1 MKWSYYYDSPHS
13 RSHRPLQLHY
23 FFTQPW
29 TLTYD
34 LVLRTSRWATAPSV
48 YRSKGHFVPNIIV
61 RTHKRTARDPR
72 TQCKRPISERSVIMH
87 SSFTRS
93 QHKDCCNL
101 QIASEVD
108 NSERCINR
116 ENIKLT
122 YITRLSELTR
132 LQMDLICTHI
142 NKLISLFTR
151 KINTLAHYKYKYEH
165 NNILLSILFICI
177 YVRVATYLCVYGHT
191 QQRQV
196 WRLDDLC
203 SRFAFLSRACHLPR
217 HESGFSTMTMKCH
230 AGWLKGP
237 IYSVV

>member
-1 MKWSYYYDSPHS
+1 MIVLTRGRTDHFSYIISSCNLELWPMTLSYERQGEPPRQVSIGQKDISFQTLLYGHTNV
-13 RSHRPLQLHY
+13 QLE
-23 FFTQPW
+23 
-29 TLTYD
+29 
-34 LVLRTSRWATAPSV
+34 
-48 YRSKGHFVPNIIV
+48 
-61 RTHKRTARDPR
+61 THARNVSDR
-72 TQCKRPISERSVIMH
+72 FLSTDTERSVIMH

-151 KINTLAHYKYKYEH
+151 KINTFAHYKYKYEH

-191 QQRQV
+191 QQRRV

-230 AGWLKGP
+230 AGWLKRP